1 MYELIRM
8 LSTNLQMNKCRDF
21 IKLDPINN
29 SMFSC
34 GNCFQRYVC
43 KMVVK
48 KQTRKEII
56 KEGLKEW
63 SYETALHGLKYM
75 KPGRTGIL
83 GIMIWVKKN

>member
-1 MYELIRM
+1 
-8 LSTNLQMNKCRDF
+8 
-21 IKLDPINN
+21 
-29 SMFSC
+29 MFSC

-48 KQTRKEII
+48 KQTRQEII

-83 GIMIWVKKN
+83 GIMIWVKKLIKYFLRFTDIILKAFLRQSFFSEALSMH